1 MLPRRVLDL
10 LGAGLVAA
18 GIVKYWASNYAALE
32 AIVVGL
38 ALGAAT
44 IAAGRIGGGPKPVPE
59 GGYSM
64 EDAMGVL
71 RRATWGGITIGAVL
85 TGLAFY
91 FWITQPGLATVL
103 DVLVIFALGLIV
115 AYASLVAAAGLVVVD
130 ALKRDDGDEEPAAEP
145 TAEDLPDGL

>member
-18 GIVKYWASNYAALE
+18 GIVKYWYSGYQALE
-32 AIVVGL
+32 AVLVGL

-71 RRATWGGITIGAVL
+71 RRATWGGITIGGVL

-91 FWITQPGLATVL
+91 LWITQPGLATVL
-103 DVLVIFALGLIV
+103 DVLVLFALGLIV

-130 ALKRDDGDEEPAAEP
+130 ALKRGDGEEEPDVEP
-145 TAEDLPDGL
+145 TEDLPEGMR